1 LPPKLPPGRPPAKP
15 PPVPKGVPGK
25 RRAAAGRSVVAGV
38 KGRRPDLKTAHE
50 VLSLAT
56 SSPSPST
63 PGSDRRQVPA
73 PVARR
78 RDDPFVSDYKTVW
91 TTLGIVSGWALVFLA
106 LSFYLR
112 KYIGVQRWRALH
124 RFTALA
130 WILGAA
136 HSPG

>member
-1 LPPKLPPGRPPAKP
+1 VGLR
-15 PPVPKGVPGK
+15 
-25 RRAAAGRSVVAGV
+25 VA
-38 KGRRPDLKTAHE
+38 TAS
-50 VLSLAT
+50 LSDEL
-56 SSPSPST
+56 

-73 PVARR
+73 PVVRR

-91 TTLGIVSGWALVFLA
+91 TTLGIVSGCALVFLA

-130 WILGAA
+130 WILGVA
-136 HSPG
+136 HSPGEGTDAGQGWSSR